1 MKIKQ
6 VKTIKNYKSF
16 QDFSWHNFFNTENF
30 HQKTNI
36 LYGENGSGK
45 SSICNILKSVS
56 QNKKFTKC
64 YPEETQVLIDSKRYK
79 YTRTED
85 KWDDYIPKDSILF
98 FDREFVDR
106 NVHLGRE
113 RGTQQGEQE
122 QESGNLVIEFDGDA
136 INLRAVRDKLA
147 GIKEDK
153 NQKLDDFKK
162 SNRRVLDFEL
172 DEDEEKLFRKYN
184 RKDENTTKNIREK
197 LGQKRMDLSNKLKL
211 DRQLLQKTREVQAIQ
226 ELEDIDIEL
235 NLSSKTSYQKV
246 FNFKL
251 KERAKVEAE
260 RSLVDQIKKHK
271 EFFEMGFDVRDKHP
285 NQCPFCGTKN
295 REEEI
300 KQIIKTY
307 NQIYDESYKEQ
318 EGQFERHKETL
329 IEELKQIQETL
340 NEFELDDYFI
350 RTKKLVEQYAI
361 KGLYEVEKE
370 EYFRKLPPLKKIDEL
385 KTKLV
390 NLGKPTKEDIS
401 ILFGEARIEFSNL
414 KKYFSELARFVKAK
428 NKLIGNFKKEH
439 TDEKLAGRIEKNQS
453 SLNDIE
459 WELGFINSNKIE
471 SNKLKLQQLK
481 ELNKLIRSFERAREA
496 HKIARESYEEYC
508 AKGAF
513 QKTLRKIESYFSN
526 FKFSFTLQLDTDNR
540 HTGST
545 KELPLA
551 FKVID
556 PDGTE
561 RDLKEG
567 LSEGEIQVLSLCF
580 FFAFLDIQKDKDKK
594 VLVFDDPITSLDDSN
609 LSSLVDLIATEK
621 DKFSQTFVFTHHR
634 TFFKFLRKKFRNQS
648 LEYNILRN
656 KNRFGGSFIC
666 KSMMQRF
673 IEKLNNFEA
682 HLLQLGQNQNGF
694 DVELQIVEYGQYL
707 RYETENFIKC
717 RLLHLDVLQDFPKVV
732 DGIKANKQVSDDDLD
747 KIKSIYSFCNWT
759 TSHVDVGDDHGL
771 SQLKG
776 KITDFNAIYQKY

>member
-1 MKIKQ
+1 MTIKKIPKIK
-6 VKTIKNYKSF
+6 KYKSF
-16 QDFSWHNFFNTENF
+16 QDYSWHNFFNTENF
-30 HQKTNI
+30 HPKTNI

-45 SSICNILKSVS
+45 SSVCNILKSVS
-56 QNKKFTKC
+56 QNKEFLR
-64 YPEETQVLIDSKRYK
+64 YFPDEADVLIDNNRYK
-79 YTRTED
+79 YSNNA
-85 KWDDYIPKDSILF
+85 WDNHVPKDSMLF

-106 NVHLGRE
+106 NVHLGRG

-122 QESGNLVIEFDGDA
+122 QESGKLVIEFDSDA

-153 NQKLDDFKK
+153 NQKLDDFKR
-162 SNRRVLDFEL
+162 SNKRVLDFEL
-172 DEDEEKLFRKYN
+172 DEDEEKFFRKYKL
-184 RKDENTTKNIREK
+184 KDENAIKNIREN
-197 LGQKRMDLSNKLKL
+197 LGQKRTDLSNKLKL
-211 DRQLLQKTREVQAIQ
+211 DRQLLQKTKEVQAVQ
-226 ELEDIDIEL
+226 ELEDVDVEI

-251 KERAKVEAE
+251 KERAKIEAE
-260 RSLVDQIKKHK
+260 RSLIEKIKKHK
-271 EFFEMGFDVRDKHP
+271 EFFEMGFDVRDEHP
-285 NQCPFCGTKN
+285 NQCPFCGTRN

-318 EGQFERHKETL
+318 EEQFERHKENL
-329 IEELKQIQETL
+329 IAELEQIQDTL
-340 NEFELDDYFI
+340 NELGLNGYFI
-350 RTKKLVEQYAI
+350 KIKKLAELYAV
-361 KGLYEVEKE
+361 KELYEVEKE
-370 EYFRKLPPLKKIDEL
+370 EYFRKLPTLKKISEL
-385 KTKLV
+385 KTKLT
-390 NLGKPTKEDIS
+390 NLTKPTKEDIS
-401 ILFGEARIEFSNL
+401 ILFGEVRSEYINL
-414 KKYFSELARFVKAK
+414 KKYFSELARFIKTK
-428 NKLIGNFKKEH
+428 NKLIRNFKKEH
-439 TDEKLAGRIEKNQS
+439 TDEKLAGRIEKNQNR
-453 SLNDIE
+453 LDDIE

-481 ELNKLIRSFERAREA
+481 ELNKSARAFERAKEA
-496 HKIARESYEEYC
+496 HKVARESYEEYC

-526 FKFSFTLQLDTDNR
+526 FKFGFTLQLDTDNR

-545 KELPLA
+545 KELPFA

-556 PDGTE
+556 LDGTE

-580 FFAFLDIQKDKDKK
+580 FFAFLDIQKDKSKK

-621 DKFSQTFVFTHHR
+621 DNFSQTFVFTHHR

-648 LEYNILRN
+648 LECNILRN
-656 KNRFGGSFIC
+656 KNKFGGSFIC
-666 KSMMQRF
+666 KSMTQRF

-682 HLLQLGQNQNGF
+682 HLLRLGQNQNGF

-717 RLLHLDVLQDFPKVV
+717 RLLHLDILQDFPKVV

-747 KIKSIYSFCNWT
+747 KIKNIYSFCNWT

-776 KITDFNAIYQKY
+776 KIADFNTICQKY